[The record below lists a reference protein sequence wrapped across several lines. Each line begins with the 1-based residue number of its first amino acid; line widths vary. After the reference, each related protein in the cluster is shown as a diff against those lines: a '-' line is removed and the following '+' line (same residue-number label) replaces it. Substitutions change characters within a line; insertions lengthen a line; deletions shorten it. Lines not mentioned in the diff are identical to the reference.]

1 MDGREFMALLTY
13 LQLVPEG
20 VSKTFALDIFAKAK
34 AKGAGKDKSE
44 LGQPNPTDDCHNDV
58 CDICPLIVAAACPLI
73 AATACQRLCCLCLCF
88 RLARLARLRVGDATH
103 LSSSRSRLRL
113 PPHSG
118 APCTRIDS
126 IPNIFVE

>member
-1 MDGREFMALLTY
+1 MDGKEFMALLTH

-44 LGQPNPTDDCHNDV
+44 LGQSTPTVDV
-58 CDICPLIVAAACPLI
+58 CAICPLIVAADCPLI
-73 AATACQRLCCLCLCF
+73 PAAACQHLCCLCLCF
-88 RLARLARLRVGDATH
+88 CLARLARIRVGDATH
-103 LSSSRSRLRL
+103 LPSSRSRLRL

-118 APCTRIDS
+118 APLHAHRQYSQPIRR
-126 IPNIFVE
+126 V